1 MGAAELGLKDRPQTV
16 LALFHVL
23 AFMLGGVIIGQVY
36 KVPYKGLTAQ
46 EKLRHKKAALGG
58 SLTTSLLVRY
68 YNTAAT
74 AFAKLVMVELFKP
87 ATLMRLE
94 PTK

>member
-36 KVPYKGLTAQ
+36 KVPHKGLTPQ

-58 SLTTSLLVRY
+58 FFVGLLVRY

-74 AFAKLVMVELFKP
+74 ALAKLVMVELFKP